1 MRAALLGWSAV
12 TACTVAR
19 ADGSEGIIE
28 GGQLIFD
35 GRLRLE
41 HVEQAGFVEDAV
53 APTLR
58 ARVGFQTGTF
68 LNLQLLAE
76 GEGVLHLSDDF
87 NDTVNGNVTFPVVT
101 DPEGVELN
109 RLQIEFSGLPET
121 VATLGRQR
129 INLDNQR
136 FVGAVGFRQ
145 NEQTFD
151 ALRATNT
158 SIDGATLTYAFV
170 TQVNRIFGNESP
182 QGEFEGA
189 THLINAAYQLPRF
202 GRLTGYAYLLD
213 LEEAPALS
221 TATFG
226 ARLAGKGS
234 LGGDVTARYAV
245 EYAYQRDYADNPLDF
260 ALHYGHGE
268 AVVGYE
274 GFSVAAG
281 VETLEGDGVVGFS
294 TPLAT
299 LHKFQGYAD
308 VFVATPPNGIR
319 DLYGGVGFETIFEEA
334 SGPVTGVMAA
344 VWLHDF
350 KTERGGQPLG
360 SEVDVELTA
369 RLGEHLSVGAKYADY
384 DGDGGFASRRKL
396 WLQIDCAY

>member
-12 TACTVAR
+12 SACVAAR
-19 ADGSEGIIE
+19 ADGGEGFIE
-28 GGQLIFD
+28 GGKIIFD

-41 HVEQAGFVEDAV
+41 HVEQAGVVEDAV

-58 ARVGFQTGTF
+58 ARIGFQTGKF
-68 LNLQLLAE
+68 VNLQLLAE

-87 NDTVNGNVTFPVVT
+87 NDTVNGKVTYPVVS

-109 RLQIEFSGLPET
+109 RLQIEYSGLPQT
-121 VATLGRQR
+121 VATFGRQR

-151 ALRATNT
+151 AVRVTNT
-158 SIDGATLTYAFV
+158 SVDGLTLTYAFV
-170 TQVNRIFGNESP
+170 AQVNRIFGNESP
-182 QGEFEGA
+182 QGEFEGS
-189 THLINAAYQLPRF
+189 THLVNAAYQLPRF

-213 LEEAPALS
+213 LQEAPALS

-226 ARLAGKGS
+226 ARLAGRGD
-234 LGGDVTARYAV
+234 LGGDVAARYAV
-245 EYAYQRDYADNPLDF
+245 EYAFQRDYADNLLDL

-268 AVVGYE
+268 VAVE
-274 GFSVAAG
+274 HAGFSVLAG

-308 VFVATPPNGIR
+308 VFLTTPPNGIR
-319 DLYGGVGFETIFEEA
+319 DLYGGVGFETKFEEA
-334 SGPVTGVMAA
+334 IGPVTGVAA
-344 VWLHDF
+344 GVWLHDF
-350 KTERGGQPLG
+350 KSERGGLPLG
-360 SEVDVELTA
+360 SEADVELTA

-396 WLQIDCAY
+396 WLQIDCVY